1 MMRRILDKAK
11 YENQKL
17 TAGENTL
24 YKLHYWMKEQDRES
38 IIALDHHGKINKQ
51 KLKAQSGVNPR
62 AVQSQNPVAAKLM
75 RRMERH
81 WRSLGLLSAL
91 VEPKAK
97 PQVSSTNTDTN
108 SGTKEPEYQDPR
120 DAEIARLQ
128 AELSKEKALN
138 YQKDIQ
144 LARYKEWQEVFY
156 REGFGY
162 TIHGIALSGR
172 AALRLFESIRMPT
185 KTITRF
191 LGDAPL
197 LSEDE
202 EGNKIKHLVVI
213 DESSMVDTY

>member
-11 YENQKL
+11 DEKQKL
-17 TAGENTL
+17 TSGEKTL
-24 YKLHYWMKEQDRES
+24 YKLHKWMKKQNRES

-97 PQVSSTNTDTN
+97 PQDSSANADTN
-108 SGTKEPEYQDPR
+108 SGSKEPEYQDPR

-128 AELSKEKALN
+128 GELSKAKALL

-144 LARYKEWQEVFY
+144 LKRYEEFKEVLY
-156 REGFGY
+156 REGF
-162 TIHGIALSGR
+162 
-172 AALRLFESIRMPT
+172 F
-185 KTITRF
+185 K
-191 LGDAPL
+191 
-197 LSEDE
+197 
-202 EGNKIKHLVVI
+202 
-213 DESSMVDTY
+213 